1 MKWKD
6 LKQVLEIERLCFKEP
21 YSRQI
26 FEQELKIEAAVL
38 WVVPYRNRILGYIDY
53 WVISDQMEL
62 VSIAVHPK
70 FNGRGLGKLLMSHMI
85 RDGKTKGI
93 RSIILDVRKSNR
105 KARSLYR
112 KFGFKRVG
120 LRKRYYSDS
129 QEDAIIM
136 KKVVS

>member
-1 MKWKD
+1 MQWKD

-26 FEQELKIEAAVL
+26 FEQELKIKAAIL
-38 WVVPYRNRILGYIDY
+38 WVVPYRNRVIGYIDY
-53 WVISDQMEL
+53 WVVADQMEL

-70 FNGRGLGKLLMSHMI
+70 YKGRGVGKFLMGKMVK
-85 RDGKTKGI
+85 DGKEKAVS
-93 RSIILDVRKSNR
+93 SIILDVRRSNR
-105 KARSLYR
+105 KAQKLYR
-112 KFGFKRVG
+112 KFGFKKVG

-136 KKVVS
+136 KRAFL